1 MFSYFYFY
9 KLFFLLKK
17 FAHQYIKLMLEN
29 NNKIIEI
36 LPKYQLF
43 VFKLKNKNKNQQSPF
58 SLNLTNFAA
67 L

>member
-1 MFSYFYFY
+1 
-9 KLFFLLKK
+9 
-17 FAHQYIKLMLEN
+17 MLEN

-36 LPKYQLF
+36 LSKYQLF

-67 L
+67 